1 MSENKLEYHS
11 QKLITVVVMTVFI
24 LVSFFISPNLA
35 SANIERVTDTDYLK
49 IDSPIVI
56 EFDQLI
62 RFRPQWVNTSPPN
75 NTPGTPSNAFTG
87 ITLINLSNNTPV
99 TITLVYSGTMLKV
112 IPATNL
118 NRNTDYE
125 LRITDHVVEAQQS
138 PHVEVLPTNNNGN
151 VNESFNFSTESLSFK
166 ELMVGSNN
174 KIKRLVDDYTLRQIY
189 LKAPER
195 YINQLDVIHKRREVV
210 QGQATES
217 VTNIDI
223 SLKDHAIYNTNGDIN
238 RIEVIA
244 KAGNTVL
251 QKDELLNLNLTSNS
265 GAKLYDFSF
274 TQLPDTRA
282 FDIEILL
289 YDDQD
294 ELLDSRLIKIPLDT
308 NTITTVKQKDRFKL
322 AGRTFTFY
330 DLLAKPKDL
339 QTLLEENRLNEIKVQ
354 VGER

>member
-1 MSENKLEYHS
+1 MSEKKLEYHS
-11 QKLITVVVMTVFI
+11 QKLITVVVVTVFI
-24 LVSFFISPNLA
+24 LGSFFISPNLA
-35 SANIERVTDTDYLK
+35 SANIEKVTDTDYLK
-49 IDSPIVI
+49 VDSPIVI
-56 EFDQLI
+56 QFDQLI
-62 RFRPQWVNTSPPN
+62 RFRASVASSP
-75 NTPGTPSNAFTG
+75 TTFTG
-87 ITLINLSNNTPV
+87 ITLIDQSNNTPV
-99 TITLVYSGTMLKV
+99 TISLVPSGTMLKV

-125 LRITDHVVEAQQS
+125 LRITDHVVEALDGS
-138 PHVEVLPTNNNGN
+138 IVLPTNRSGN
-151 VNESFNFSTESLSFK
+151 VNESFPFSTESLSFK

-244 KAGNTVL
+244 KAGNTVF